1 MGRRMM
7 SSRLWMP
14 WRNSP
19 SPLQSR
25 PTSPCSSYIRAV
37 SSQAAA
43 EHSLI
48 TEFLQWDMAPRMVR
62 ITGKSRTLGVH
73 HGATVATLSSFVAR
87 AGQVNADSFQALLHT
102 LSCLALQAQR
112 QHRHRRLHHRRARQ
126 ALVARTPK
134 ILSIVVTCFNR
145 AIVTYWLLTV

>member
-1 MGRRMM
+1 MG
-7 SSRLWMP
+7 
-14 WRNSP
+14 
-19 SPLQSR
+19 
-25 PTSPCSSYIRAV
+25 IRAV

-48 TEFLQWDMAPRMVR
+48 TEFLQWDMAPMMAR

-87 AGQVNADSFQALLHT
+87 AGQVNADSLQALLHT

-112 QHRHRRLHHRRARQ
+112 QHRHRRLRHRRARQ

-134 ILSIVVTCFNR
+134 TL
-145 AIVTYWLLTV
+145 